1 MKIKVLTNDGVHI
14 HTLKVIVADGVL
26 TALGNPVDA
35 EYGGSDNHKWMSWPN
50 EVRAEYK
57 SCYDDD
63 DYDYGDRLILYCPA
77 NEWINC
83 PSFDVTI
90 QELRWCFPD
99 LEVIDA
105 LYILDD

>member
-14 HTLKVIVADGVL
+14 HTLKVYASDDEYEAYGS
-26 TALGNPVDA
+26 PVDA
-35 EYGGSDNHKWMSWPN
+35 EYEGSVNHVW
-50 EVRAEYK
+50 VRVDHLFLVQYF
-57 SCYDDD
+57 SCYDEDER
-63 DYDYGDRLILYCPA
+63 DYGDRIVLKCPA
-77 NEWINC
+77 NVWIHDPNI
-83 PSFDVTI
+83 DITI